1 MDTQSHSS
9 LVAVIDP
16 EADEGQLDRIV
27 AAAARLRPGV
37 MVTNGDG
44 WSAVALGERSG
55 TADPESFLI
64 LPGVLR
70 VVSVST
76 PYRLAA
82 LEVFG
87 SRRPVGV
94 PPLPG
99 SAGGSTTCVG
109 DGQPLAVMAAC
120 SGPIDRLAFLVGE
133 VRRAGAT
140 LLFGGEFSPRHDGT
154 GRERQSR
161 ADALKSLAEEHGM
174 GLCLEV
180 SDPANVGEAS
190 ELASMLQVGSRNM
203 QDFRLLGAVGQAT
216 CPVLLKRGPGATLE
230 EFILAA
236 EYVLIHGNGRVL
248 LCESG
253 IRTFD
258 AVDRPRLEITALPL
272 IRWATHLPVLA
283 DASGTTRDG
292 ILVPSVSRASAAAG
306 ADGLVVEVTAGTG
319 TSRGAAIDVDTF
331 RGLMDELRSVAAAV
345 GRQM

>member
-1 MDTQSHSS
+1 VDTESHSS

-16 EADEGQLDRIV
+16 EADDAELDRIV
-27 AAAARLRPGV
+27 TAAARLRPGV
-37 MVTNGDG
+37 TVTNGDG

-55 TADPESFLI
+55 AADANTFLG

-70 VVSVST
+70 VVSVLT

-87 SRRPVGV
+87 SRRPVAV
-94 PPLPG
+94 PPPPG
-99 SAGGSTTCVG
+99 SVGGPTTCVG
-109 DGQPLAVMAAC
+109 GGQPLAVMAAC
-120 SGPIDRLAFLVGE
+120 SGPVDRLAFLVAE

-140 LLFGGEFSPRHDGT
+140 LLFGGEFPPRHDRVGP
-154 GRERQSR
+154 ERR
-161 ADALKSLAEEHGM
+161 VHADALKSLAAEHGL

-180 SDPANVGEAS
+180 SDAANVAEAS
-190 ELASMLQVGSRNM
+190 EVASMLQVGSRNM
-203 QDFRLLGAVGQAT
+203 QDFRLLGAVGQAA

-258 AVDRPRLEITALPL
+258 AVDRPRLEISALPL

-283 DASGTTRDG
+283 DASGASRDG
-292 ILVPSVSRASAAAG
+292 TLAPAVARASAAAG
-306 ADGLVVEVTAGTG
+306 ADGLVVEVTAGEAVPQ
-319 TSRGAAIDVDTF
+319 SAAIDIQVF
-331 RGLMDELRSVAAAV
+331 GRLMEELQAVAAAAEKSA
-345 GRQM
+345 